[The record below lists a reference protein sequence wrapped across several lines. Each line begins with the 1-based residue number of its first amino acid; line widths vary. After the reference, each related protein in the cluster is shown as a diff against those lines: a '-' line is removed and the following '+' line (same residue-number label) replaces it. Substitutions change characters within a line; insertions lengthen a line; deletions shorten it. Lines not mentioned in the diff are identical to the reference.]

1 MQTPRKAAGPP
12 ERKVGEDVNT
22 PMRCRII
29 TAYLQLS
36 SGKPRLPRGGMEKL
50 KKRFPSLNLSART
63 VQRLVQEYREQSARE
78 ATAGNV
84 NLSWHERY

>member
-1 MQTPRKAAGPP
+1 M
-12 ERKVGEDVNT
+12 
-22 PMRCRII
+22 CWRIK

-63 VQRLVQEYREQSARE
+63 VQHLVQEYREQSARE
-78 ATAGNV
+78 ATAANV
-84 NLSWHERY
+84 NLSRNRDQYGGDGGSCQRID